1 MEELNYHE
9 RLQQLKLF
17 SLQRRRERFIII
29 HAHKI
34 YLQLAP
40 NDVKLEFHENTRLG
54 TQCKRLPLKSKIAS
68 VNTIRDNFFSH
79 NAPKLYNLVPKMIK
93 SSRNIASFKR
103 KLDSFLTK
111 IPDLPP
117 IPGYICANS
126 NSLAEWVANIQQVK
140 IQMIREE
147 SDSQNLLYK
156 DVEASQALD
165 VC

>member
-1 MEELNYHE
+1 
-9 RLQQLKLF
+9 
-17 SLQRRRERFIII
+17 
-29 HAHKI
+29 
-34 YLQLAP
+34 
-40 NDVKLEFHENTRLG
+40 
-54 TQCKRLPLKSKIAS
+54 
-68 VNTIRDNFFSH
+68 
-79 NAPKLYNLVPKMIK
+79 MIK

-126 NSLAEWVANIQQVK
+126 NSLPEWVANIQQVK